1 MMEVDTFT
9 EIIRGGE
16 AICSAPTM
24 RREVD
29 VDYRQTVGKKIS
41 HILAPYVD
49 AETCRVGSAPGH
61 SMGGAAPA

>member
-16 AICSAPTM
+16 AVCSAPTM
-24 RREVD
+24 RGEVE
-29 VDYRQTVGKKIS
+29 VEYRQTVGKKIS

-49 AETCRVGSAPGH
+49 AEKC
-61 SMGGAAPA
+61 